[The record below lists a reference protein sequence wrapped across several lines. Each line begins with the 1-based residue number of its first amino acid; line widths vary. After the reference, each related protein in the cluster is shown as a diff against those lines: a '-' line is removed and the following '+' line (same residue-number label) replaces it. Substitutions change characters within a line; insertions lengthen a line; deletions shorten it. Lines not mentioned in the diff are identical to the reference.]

1 MNLLKAYRSG
11 VLVCSVLAKLK
22 KYRYFKYVQ
31 QKAVGLALVGYNYQ
45 SAYSP
50 LRAFFVRNISMHS
63 HISMAKLERDIFI
76 CASFF
81 DGLSTNPFQLC
92 HLNYLVVIGKA
103 LLIIKGVHNHA

>member
-11 VLVCSVLAKLK
+11 VLVCSVLAKPK

-63 HISMAKLERDIFI
+63 HISMAKLWRDAFE
-76 CASFF
+76 CAGNHL
-81 DGLSTNPFQLC
+81 GLSTNPLQLC
-92 HLNYLVVIGKA
+92 HPHLVVNGKA
-103 LLIIKGVHNHA
+103 PQLNGAHSHA